1 MSEMKGPSHYKV
13 LIIEDDEYNRSLYS
27 EVLTGKPCELFF
39 AENEEEG
46 LTQHQQVKPDL
57 ILLDL
62 RLGDKECGLDL
73 FSKIRGIDSTVEV
86 IVISVVKGVDAKI
99 QALKHGAY
107 DYLEKPITR
116 ETFSIVVDRVFGKI
130 DLLREL
136 KRLQSLEPKVS
147 YGDIITQSLGMM
159 GILEKAG
166 KVAET
171 DVTVLLTGETGT
183 GKELVARYIYF
194 TSRRRGA
201 PFIPL
206 NCAAIPKELI
216 ESELFGH
223 VKGAFTGAVKD
234 KTGIFEE
241 ADGGTVFLDE
251 IGKMELG
258 SQNKLLRFLAEGEV
272 KRIGDNKF
280 IYPNVRIIAAT
291 NENLEGLVEE
301 LRFLRDL
308 YFRLA
313 VVTFEL
319 PPLRERPED
328 ITLLAN
334 HFLEQ
339 YSRKH
344 RKTLVGFEKNALD
357 FLLTRKWAGNVRE
370 LENAI
375 ESAVIF
381 SLERYLSA
389 KEFQRNSDEKV
400 TLDECDLETHYRM
413 AELKC
418 ITTALSL
425 ADGEVS
431 RATRLAGLKDNRKK
445 FYELLKKHQIDVSEY
460 KKSNPT
466 T

>member
-1 MSEMKGPSHYKV
+1 MDYKV

-27 EVLTGKPCELFF
+27 EVLSEKHCDLFY
-39 AENEEEG
+39 AGNEEEG
-46 LTQHQQVKPDL
+46 LAQYQQIKPDL

-62 RLGDKECGLDL
+62 RFGDKECGLDL
-73 FSKIRGIDSTVEV
+73 FSKIRKIDSTVEV
-86 IVISVVKGVDAKI
+86 VVISVVKGVNAKI
-99 QALKHGAY
+99 EALKHGAY

-116 ETFSIVVDRVFGKI
+116 ETLSIIMDRVFGKI

-147 YGDIITQSLGMM
+147 YGNIITQSPGMM
-159 GILEKAG
+159 NILERTK

-183 GKELVARYIYF
+183 GKELVARYIYL
-194 TSRRRGA
+194 TSRRRNA
-201 PFIPL
+201 PFIPV

-234 KTGIFEE
+234 KVGIFEE
-241 ADGGTVFLDE
+241 GDGGTVFLDE
-251 IGKMELG
+251 IGKMEIG

-272 KRIGDNKF
+272 KRVGDNKL
-280 IYPNVRIIAAT
+280 IHPDVRIIAAT
-291 NENLEGLVEE
+291 NENLETLVEE
-301 LRFLRDL
+301 QKFFRDL

-328 ITLLAN
+328 IPLLAN
-334 HFLEQ
+334 YFLEQ

-344 RKTLVGFEKNALD
+344 QKTIVGFEKNAFD
-357 FLLTRKWAGNVRE
+357 FLLTRKWSGNVRE
-370 LENAI
+370 MENAI

-381 SLERYLSA
+381 SSERYLSS
-389 KEFQRNSDEKV
+389 KDFQRNNDEKV
-400 TLDECDLETHYRM
+400 ILEECDLENHYRM

-425 ADGEVS
+425 ANGEIS
-431 RATRLAGLKDNRKK
+431 RATRLVGLKDNRKK
-445 FYELLKKHQIDVSEY
+445 FYELLRKHQIDVSEY
-460 KKSNPT
+460 KK
-466 T
+466 

>member
-1 MSEMKGPSHYKV
+1 MTEIKGNSHYKV

-27 EVLTGKPCELFF
+27 EVLSGKPCELFF
-39 AENEEEG
+39 AETEEEG
-46 LTQHQQVKPDL
+46 LTQHQQVRPDL

-73 FSKIRGIDSTVEV
+73 FSRIRGTDSSVEV

-99 QALKHGAY
+99 QALRHGAY

-116 ETFSIVVDRVFGKI
+116 ETFSIIVDRVFGKI

-136 KRLQSLEPKVS
+136 KRLQSLGPKVS
-147 YGDIITQSLGMM
+147 YGNIITQSPGMM
-159 GILEKAG
+159 ALLEKAG
-166 KVAET
+166 QAAET

-183 GKELVARYIYF
+183 GKELVARYIYSA
-194 TSRRRGA
+194 SRRREA
-201 PFIPL
+201 SFIPL

-223 VKGAFTGAVKD
+223 VKGAYTGALKD
-234 KTGIFEE
+234 KMGIFEE

-272 KRIGDNKF
+272 KRIGDNKL

-301 LRFLRDL
+301 QKFLKDL

-344 RKTLVGFEKNALD
+344 RKTIVGFEKNALD
-357 FLLTRKWAGNVRE
+357 FLLTRKWGGNVRE

-375 ESAVIF
+375 ESGVIF
-381 SLERYLSA
+381 SSERYLSA
-389 KEFQRNSDEKV
+389 KDLQRDSDEKT
-400 TLDECDLETHYRM
+400 TLEECDLEIQYGVV
-413 AELKC
+413 ELKC

-425 ADGEVS
+425 ANGEVS
-431 RATRLAGLKDNRKK
+431 RATRLVGLKDNRKK
-445 FYELLKKHQIDVSEY
+445 FYELLRKHQIDVSEY
-460 KKSNPT
+460 KKSSE
-466 T
+466 

>member
-1 MSEMKGPSHYKV
+1 MSEMKGKSYYKV

-27 EVLTGKPCELFF
+27 EVLAGKPCELFF
-39 AENEEEG
+39 AETEEQG

-99 QALKHGAY
+99 QALRHGAY
-107 DYLEKPITR
+107 DYLEKPVTR
-116 ETFSIVVDRVFGKI
+116 ETFSIIVDRVFGKI

-147 YGDIITQSLGMM
+147 YGNIITQSLGMI

-194 TSRRRGA
+194 TSRRRGT

-234 KTGIFEE
+234 KMGIFEE

-272 KRIGDNKF
+272 KRIGDNKL

-291 NENLEGLVEE
+291 NEDLEGLVEE
-301 LRFLRDL
+301 QKFLRDL

-339 YSRKH
+339 YGRKH

-357 FLLTRKWAGNVRE
+357 YLLTRKWAGNVRE

-381 SLERYLSA
+381 SSERYLSA
-389 KEFQRNSDEKV
+389 KDFQRNSDEKAI
-400 TLDECDLETHYRM
+400 LDECDLETHYRM
-413 AELKC
+413 VELKC

-425 ADGEVS
+425 ANGEVS

-445 FYELLKKHQIDVSEY
+445 FYELLKKHQIDLSEY
-460 KKSNPT
+460 KKSSG
-466 T
+466 

>member
-1 MSEMKGPSHYKV
+1 MNEMKGQSRYRV

-27 EVLTGKPCELFF
+27 EVLSGKPCELFL
-39 AENEEEG
+39 AENEEQG
-46 LTQHQQVKPDL
+46 LTQHQQIKPDL

-73 FSKIRGIDSTVEV
+73 FSRIREIDSAVEV
-86 IVISVVKGVDAKI
+86 IVISMVTGVDAKI

-116 ETFSIVVDRVFGKI
+116 ETFSIIVDRVFGKI

-136 KRLQSLEPKVS
+136 KRLQSMEPKVS
-147 YGDIITQSLGMM
+147 YGNIITQSPGLKS
-159 GILEKAG
+159 ILERAE

-171 DVTVLLTGETGT
+171 DVTVLLSGETGT
-183 GKELVARYIYF
+183 GKELVARYIYS
-194 TSRRRGA
+194 TSLRRNA

-223 VKGAFTGAVKD
+223 TKGSFTGAVKD
-234 KTGIFEE
+234 KMGIFEE
-241 ADGGTVFLDE
+241 ANAGTVFLDE

-272 KRIGDNKF
+272 KRIGDNKL

-301 LRFLRDL
+301 QRFLRDL

-313 VVTFEL
+313 VVTLEL
-319 PPLRERPED
+319 PPLKERPED
-328 ITLLAN
+328 IPLLAN

-344 RKTLVGFEKNALD
+344 RKTIVGFEKNALD
-357 FLLTRKWAGNVRE
+357 FLLTRKWTGNVRE

-389 KEFQRNSDEKV
+389 KDFQRNSDGKAI
-400 TLDECDLETHYRM
+400 LDECDLETHYRL

-425 ADGEVS
+425 ANGEVS
-431 RATRLAGLKDNRKK
+431 RATRLIGLKDNRKK
-445 FYELLKKHQIDVSEY
+445 FYELLKKHDIGVAEY
-460 KKSNPT
+460 KKSSA
-466 T
+466 

>member
-1 MSEMKGPSHYKV
+1 MNEIKGQSRYKV

-27 EVLTGKPCELFF
+27 EVLSGKPCELFL
-39 AENEEEG
+39 AENEEQG
-46 LTQHQQVKPDL
+46 LTQHQQIKPDL

-73 FSKIRGIDSTVEV
+73 FSKIREIDSTVEV

-116 ETFSIVVDRVFGKI
+116 ETFSIIVDRVFGKI

-136 KRLQSLEPKVS
+136 KRLQSIEPKVS
-147 YGDIITQSLGMM
+147 YGNIITQSPGLKS
-159 GILEKAG
+159 ILERAET
-166 KVAET
+166 VAET
-171 DVTVLLTGETGT
+171 GVTVLLTGETGT
-183 GKELVARYIYF
+183 GKELVARFIYS
-194 TSRRRGA
+194 TSLRRSA

-206 NCAAIPKELI
+206 NCAAIPRELI

-223 VKGAFTGAVKD
+223 VKGSFTGAVKD
-234 KTGIFEE
+234 KMGIFEE
-241 ADGGTVFLDE
+241 ANGATVFLDE

-272 KRIGDNKF
+272 KRIGENKL

-301 LRFLRDL
+301 QKFLRDL

-319 PPLRERPED
+319 PPLKERPED
-328 ITLLAN
+328 ISLLAN

-339 YSRKH
+339 YSRKY
-344 RKTLVGFEKNALD
+344 RKTIVGFEKNALD
-357 FLLTRKWAGNVRE
+357 FLLTRKWTGNVRE

-389 KEFQRNSDEKV
+389 KDFQRNSDEKAI
-400 TLDECDLETHYRM
+400 LDECDLETHYRL

-418 ITTALSL
+418 ITIALSL
-425 ADGEVS
+425 ADGEIS
-431 RATRLAGLKDNRKK
+431 RATRLIGLKDNRKK
-445 FYELLKKHQIDVSEY
+445 FYELLKKHQIDVAEY
-460 KKSNPT
+460 KKTSA
-466 T
+466 

>member
-1 MSEMKGPSHYKV
+1 MTEIKGKSHYKV

-27 EVLTGKPCELFF
+27 EVLGGKPCELFF
-39 AENEEEG
+39 AETEEEG
-46 LTQHQQVKPDL
+46 LTQHQQVRPDL

-73 FSKIRGIDSTVEV
+73 FSRIRGTDSSVEV

-99 QALKHGAY
+99 QALRHGAY

-116 ETFSIVVDRVFGKI
+116 ETFSIIVDRVFGKI

-136 KRLQSLEPKVS
+136 KRLQSLGPKVS
-147 YGDIITQSLGMM
+147 YGNIITQSPGMM
-159 GILEKAG
+159 ALLEKAG
-166 KVAET
+166 QAAET

-183 GKELVARYIYF
+183 GKELVARYIYSA
-194 TSRRRGA
+194 SRRRGA
-201 PFIPL
+201 SFIPL

-223 VKGAFTGAVKD
+223 VKGAYTGALKD
-234 KTGIFEE
+234 KMGIFEE

-272 KRIGDNKF
+272 KRIGDNKL

-301 LRFLRDL
+301 QKFLKDL

-344 RKTLVGFEKNALD
+344 RKTIVGFEKNALD
-357 FLLTRKWAGNVRE
+357 FLLTRKWGGNVRE

-375 ESAVIF
+375 ESGVIF
-381 SLERYLSA
+381 SSERYLSA
-389 KEFQRNSDEKV
+389 KDLQRDSDEKT
-400 TLDECDLETHYRM
+400 TLEECDLETQYGVV
-413 AELKC
+413 ELKC

-425 ADGEVS
+425 ANGEVS
-431 RATRLAGLKDNRKK
+431 RATRLVGLKDNRKK
-445 FYELLKKHQIDVSEY
+445 FYELLRKHQIDVSEY
-460 KKSNPT
+460 KKSSE
-466 T
+466 